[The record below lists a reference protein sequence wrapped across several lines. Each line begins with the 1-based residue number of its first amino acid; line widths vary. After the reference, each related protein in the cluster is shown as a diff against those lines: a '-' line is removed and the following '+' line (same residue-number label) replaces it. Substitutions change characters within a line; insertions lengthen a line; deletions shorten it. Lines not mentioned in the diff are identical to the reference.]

1 MWGVLGPEERHIERE
16 DEERVVRR
24 LTVAG
29 PRGARGEEDGAQE
42 AGGGGARHQPSAV
55 LGEQQERTVRRGV
68 AREWRRTWRAVLPLR
83 RLEQRAH
90 PGRARL
96 PRCCP
101 QPRYNPL
108 PPPHH
113 THVPCR
119 THRMSLRD
127 ALNFLI
133 SNITWNTSKR
143 PNIQGYQHEDDHHAL
158 ANIKAVRVPVI
169 ILGTPM
175 CGVMLSLRSI
185 KSISY

>member
-55 LGEQQERTVRRGV
+55 LGEQQERTVGRGV
-68 AREWRRTWRAVLPLR
+68 ARERRRTWSAVLPLR
-83 RLEQRAH
+83 RLEQCAH
-90 PGRARL
+90 PRRARL
-96 PRCCP
+96 PCRCP

-143 PNIQGYQHEDDHHAL
+143 PKHTRI
-158 ANIKAVRVPVI
+158 P
-169 ILGTPM
+169 T
-175 CGVMLSLRSI
+175 
-185 KSISY
+185 